1 MGVIF
6 DWSTDPNANVTIDG
20 INVAEGCAPAGINN
34 ALRSIAAIVRNTFS
48 SGLATFFS
56 GAAALPI
63 ANGGTGATTAA
74 GIRSAAGLGTIAT
87 QNANAVAIT
96 GGTISGLGTALPIAS
111 GGTGAITASAALA
124 ALGGL
129 GVSAYSFGSTG
140 YIKFTNNL
148 ILQWGSTTVGMDNPA
163 TVTFPIAFTTW
174 NIPLASATAQYGSTT
189 NSQNT
194 GLSSWTLTTLS
205 IWNADDRTVVVPW
218 FAIGV

>member
-1 MGVIF
+1 MSF
-6 DWSTDPNANVTIDG
+6 WDWSTTPGSNSTVDG
-20 INVAEGCAPAGINN
+20 VNIAEGCPPAGINN
-34 ALRSIAAIVRNTFS
+34 ALRSIMALTRAAFS
-48 SGLATFFS
+48 DALTSFFAGS
-56 GAAALPI
+56 AALPV
-63 ANGGTGATTAA
+63 ANGGTGATNAA
-74 GIRSAAGLGTIAT
+74 GIRTAAGLGTIAT

-111 GGTGAITASAALA
+111 GDTGAATASAALA

-129 GVSAYSFGSTG
+129 GVSAYSFGSNG

-148 ILQWGSTTVGMDNPA
+148 ILQWGSTSVTMDNPSS
-163 TVTFPIAFTTW
+163 VTFPIAFTSW
-174 NIPLASATAQYGSTT
+174 NVPVVSATALSGSTT

-194 GLSSWTLTTLS
+194 GLSSWTLTTLT